1 MSEIINSM
9 PQNIV
14 LIYKIKQKLHQSLK
28 QLKFDKWSINVYF
41 KWASTIFCI

>member
-1 MSEIINSM
+1 MSEIINLM

-14 LIYKIKQKLHQSLK
+14 LIYKIKQKLHQSLN
-28 QLKFDKWSINVYF
+28 QLKFNIWSISVYF